1 VELPSDA
8 SNWAVAEDDEVADVV
23 DVDEVDEVVVIP
35 PRTAGA

>member
-1 VELPSDA
+1 
-8 SNWAVAEDDEVADVV
+8 VAEDDEVADVV